1 MMAMLVAFLGAI
13 SPGPDILLIIRVSLR
28 ENIKTIMLTIAG
40 VVSGCAFHLS
50 ILYFGFVNI
59 INNSYTQA
67 GVCILG
73 GLYLLYLALNLLRSS
88 ESNVSVDLNKTIKG
102 GFKTG
107 LIVNL
112 SNPKAIL
119 FFGTIA
125 SIYIDK
131 NLFLSILMILSGTIS
146 GFMLAVFI
154 TTFFKRFINNKT
166 FHIIDKVCGVL
177 FIVFSIMLFINAVK
191 QIQGML

>member
-13 SPGPDILLIIRVSLR
+13 SPGPDVLLVIRVALK
-28 ENIKTIMLTIAG
+28 ENIKTTMLTLVG
-40 VVSGCAFHLS
+40 VVSGCTFHLS
-50 ILYFGFVNI
+50 ILYFGFANI
-59 INNSYTQA
+59 INNVYTQA
-67 GVCILG
+67 AICILG
-73 GLYLLYLALNLLRSS
+73 GLYLLYLAYPLLKGTQ
-88 ESNVSVDLNKTIKG
+88 SNASTDLNATIKG

-131 NLFLSILMILSGTIS
+131 NLFLSILMILSGTCL
-146 GFMLAVFI
+146 GFMLAIFI
-154 TTFFKRFINNKT
+154 TIFFKRFINNKT

-177 FIVFSIMLFINAVK
+177 FIVFSIMLFINAIK
-191 QIQGML
+191 QIQSIL